1 MNKFLHIL
9 RLFFEILVAPF
20 NVFIK
25 SNGVGLE
32 NSRWTKAWVIFLV
45 AIVLVA
51 LLVLF
56 YYRQYFAGLVS

>member
-9 RLFFEILVAPF
+9 RLFFETLVAPF

-45 AIVLVA
+45 AIVLVT

-56 YYRQYFAGLVS
+56 HYRQYFASLVS